1 MSNDPPDTP
10 PGKPYLTDIA
20 FTDSVKAAQTRYGA
34 RAHGERLEQSGRW
47 KSAVTDDLAAFIAT
61 RDSFYLGTA
70 SAAGRPYIQ
79 HRGGPA
85 GFLKVLDP
93 GTLAFAD
100 YPGNKQYI
108 TAGNLMENPNA
119 FIFLMDY
126 ANRYRAK
133 FWGQGA
139 IVDDDAD
146 LMQKLHHP
154 SVPRAPERAVLF
166 TIDAWDVNCPQFIT
180 PRFTVDEVNQ
190 VVAEM
195 QAKIEALE
203 AEIARRDGGN

>member
-1 MSNDPPDTP
+1 MSTDTP
-10 PGKPYLTDIA
+10 GAQAREYLTDIA
-20 FTDSVKAAQTRYGA
+20 FTDSVKATQTRYGT
-34 RAHGERLEQSGRW
+34 RAQGERLEQSGRW
-47 KSAVTDDLAAFIAT
+47 TSEITDDIAAFIAE
-61 RDSFYLGTA
+61 RDSFYFGTA

-126 ANRYRAK
+126 ANRRRIK

-139 IVDDDAD
+139 VIDGDPE
-146 LMQKLHHP
+146 LLQKLHDP
-154 SVPRAPERAVLF
+154 AVPRAPERAIKF
-166 TIDAWDVNCPQFIT
+166 TIEAWDVNCPQFIT
-180 PRFTVDEVNQ
+180 PRFTADQVSQ

-203 AEIARRDGGN
+203 AEIARRDAGD